1 MGPRGPVRL
10 KLKRSKQTKQDGN
23 QRYIWRCPDPK
34 TGCFDQQDIGVRFY
48 LEMSCDRNVTDSHTT
63 KLYFYANLKP
73 MVISFSLIY
82 KYTNANTEIQIQI
95 QRLGLGYDEMWVA
108 GSLGPITLITQ

>member
-34 TGCFDQQDIGVRFY
+34 TGCFDHRDIGVLFY

-63 KLYFYANLKP
+63 KLYFYANLKQLFQ
-73 MVISFSLIY
+73 I
-82 KYTNANTEIQIQI
+82 NATKIEVFIM
-95 QRLGLGYDEMWVA
+95 LGLLKKVYKLSGLMSKFWKQ
-108 GSLGPITLITQ
+108 S

>member
-1 MGPRGPVRL
+1 MPAVSLMTRTPNAQAPPSPVLSSHEVVSWGRNACFL
-10 KLKRSKQTKQDGN
+10 CQEIN
-23 QRYIWRCPDPK
+23 YI
-34 TGCFDQQDIGVRFY
+34 
-48 LEMSCDRNVTDSHTT
+48 
-63 KLYFYANLKP
+63 FYANLKP